1 MKNGAGRYATAAD
14 FKMFENFFKTSN
26 LPARNTPYSFDE
38 IGNKIYGVERF
49 NSWKNGFY
57 STTPGKGFTVA
68 VSQYGIDTSS
78 SDYVERAFIFGS
90 TQVVVTPDDLRKLQF
105 FVRPDGSREIRN
117 LRITPKNDNFD
128 FIGGSSSQDVS
139 DRMQKW
145 MVDTANSVFNS
156 ALDPKR
162 IGRSVPLVYTDTDKL
177 PFVNITDKDFKK
189 LQSEKSNRKISDTL
203 IEETGIP
210 LLLQSR
216 GLIDKLKKS
225 PALYDKSLLGRLRDI
240 EQNAN
245 EMYPKTRDLI
255 KKDPNMMSWNERD
268 EPYRHTQLSFSSD
281 VQRLHEKARI
291 LLTEL
296 NQRENIHQSPTE
308 FANTA
313 AFITVAMQKAKMT
326 DADVIGRMD
335 GKLHI
340 IHDTLKLDVAI
351 VDPHKAAQTPVAD
364 SVAQSKQTEQQFE
377 YETQQRQLAQSQSRG
392 ISIA

>member
-1 MKNGAGRYATAAD
+1 MVSTVRLQEKVLLSLFLNT
-14 FKMFENFFKTSN
+14 ESTLHLQTTSN
-26 LPARNTPYSFDE
+26 VLLS
-38 IGNKIYGVERF
+38 
-49 NSWKNGFY
+49 
-57 STTPGKGFTVA
+57 
-68 VSQYGIDTSS
+68 
-78 SDYVERAFIFGS
+78 FGS

-105 FVRPDGSREIRN
+105 FVRPDGSREIRS

-156 ALDPKR
+156 VLDPKR

-225 PALYDKSLLGRLRDI
+225 PALYDTSPLGRWRDI
-240 EQNAN
+240 E
-245 EMYPKTRDLI
+245 RDAAEKYRKIRNLI
-255 KKDPNMMSWNERD
+255 KKDSNMMSWNERD

-291 LLTEL
+291 LNEIK
-296 NQRENIHQSPTE
+296 RSSENLRFRFSDDLGFGFQVQH
-308 FANTA
+308 
-313 AFITVAMQKAKMT
+313 
-326 DADVIGRMD
+326 
-335 GKLHI
+335 
-340 IHDTLKLDVAI
+340 
-351 VDPHKAAQTPVAD
+351 
-364 SVAQSKQTEQQFE
+364 
-377 YETQQRQLAQSQSRG
+377 
-392 ISIA
+392 